1 MTDLALAPPA
11 SPYAGSLRRYR
22 FIGVA
27 LIAAFGAGL
36 VGWSAMAPLSS
47 AVIAVGR
54 IEVDGSVKSVQHET
68 GGTVSEILVREGAT
82 VQQGDVLL
90 RLDATN
96 ARAALDIVAGKLD
109 ELWMTAARLKAE
121 RDGLPAIQ
129 LPSYFAAREDD
140 PAVRALLAT
149 EQRLFTARLA
159 ARTGQKDQL
168 NARIGQLESQIEG
181 LKTQQAAKAKELE
194 FGATDL
200 ASARSLFGKGLAAQ
214 SDVNAVERQYARL
227 EGEAGEIAAEIAEL
241 GGKITETRLQIL
253 NVDQGAVADAGRDL
267 GDTTSSIA
275 ELSQRRLAAQELL
288 KRTEITA
295 PIAGTVHQLVVH
307 TVGGVV
313 GSGEVLMTIVPSGG
327 TLTAEA
333 RISPADVE
341 AVRAGQE
348 ATIRL
353 PGLNHATTP
362 DLKGTVRL
370 VGADLNEDPI
380 TRASY
385 YPVTVDLDAGEAAKL
400 GDITLVPG
408 MPVEAF
414 ITGAPRTFLD
424 YLLQPIRDR
433 LPHALRE

>member
-1 MTDLALAPPA
+1 MTDLVLAPPA

-68 GGTVSEILVREGAT
+68 GGTVAQILVSEGAT
-82 VQQGDVLL
+82 VQQGQVLL

-96 ARAALDIVAGKLD
+96 AKAGLDIVAGKLD
-109 ELWMTAARLKAE
+109 ELWTTAARLRAE
-121 RDGLPAIQ
+121 RDGLAAMALPA
-129 LPSYFAAREDD
+129 YFAGREHE
-140 PAVRALLAT
+140 PVVTALFAT
-149 EQRLFTARLA
+149 EQRLFAARLA
-159 ARTGQKDQL
+159 ARVGQKDQL
-168 NARIGQLESQIEG
+168 TARIGQLESQIEG
-181 LKTQQAAKAKELE
+181 LKTQQAAKARELE

-200 ASARSLFGKGLAAQ
+200 GTARSLLGKGLAAQ

-227 EGEAGEIAAEIAEL
+227 EGEAGEIAAQIAEL
-241 GGKITETRLQIL
+241 GGKIAETRLQIL

-267 GDTTSSIA
+267 GDTTSAIA
-275 ELSQRRLAAQELL
+275 ELSQRRLAADDLL

-295 PIAGTVHQLVVH
+295 PIAGTVHQLAVH

-341 AVRAGQE
+341 AVHAGQE

-370 VGADLNEDPI
+370 VGADLNEDPV

-385 YPVTVDLDAGEAAKL
+385 YPVTLDLDAGEAQKL
-400 GDITLVPG
+400 GDVTLVPG